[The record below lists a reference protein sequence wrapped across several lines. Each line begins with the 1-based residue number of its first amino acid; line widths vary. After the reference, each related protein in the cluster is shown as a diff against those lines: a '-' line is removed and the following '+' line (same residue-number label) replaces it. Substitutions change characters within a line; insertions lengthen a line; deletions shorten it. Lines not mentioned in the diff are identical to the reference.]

1 MSWLVVS
8 RLTSLRTMLL
18 GEAVALN
25 KCALFLVLTQPACF
39 FPRYGSVFNEPARRA
54 PGLAASG
61 AQAFLQSC
69 SSVWTRPVPAGA
81 LQRGAE
87 VEVTDVGLES
97 KIYPNPRFRG
107 RRGGDAVWQFT
118 CSERYVGFVTAPQGW
133 RGATRCR
140 CALPV
145 LVLHVLCF

>member
-1 MSWLVVS
+1 MS

-54 PGLAASG
+54 PGLAASE

-81 LQRGAE
+81 FQRGAE
-87 VEVTDVGLES
+87 VEVTDVGSES
-97 KIYPNPRFRG
+97 KIYPNPRFREG
-107 RRGGDAVWQFT
+107 EGEEMQSGSSRAASVTWALSPHPKGGVGLLGAAVPCLCSFCT
-118 CSERYVGFVTAPQGW
+118 CCVSD
-133 RGATRCR
+133 
-140 CALPV
+140 
-145 LVLHVLCF
+145 